1 MKTMKWGI
9 GVAAI
14 FAALMVVGCLKR
26 DFDEL
31 KSMPIHDKQTDTIDR
46 YTLGLHF
53 NRGKT
58 HNWQNTEVPN
68 DINIILLDSAYKKVD
83 YFYFLKFNNWFKKVK
98 FENGIMPIN
107 QNETLDCD
115 NFAMLYKSLF
125 GVAGY
130 ASKNQKEFAVAAVVV
145 KQMNEFGGIPAA
157 QGLHMVNLIFTNKN
171 WYIFEPQ
178 TGKLIE
184 LHKYPNQKYIKY
196 IIL

>member
-14 FAALMVVGCLKR
+14 FAALMVIGCLKR

-83 YFYFLKFNNWFKKVK
+83 YFYFLKFNSWFKKLK
-98 FENGIMPIN
+98 FENGIMPKSGPTFVHYLCLFLRVKILGHFPN
-107 QNETLDCD
+107 NTD
-115 NFAMLYKSLF
+115 NFTLPRLK
-125 GVAGY
+125 
-130 ASKNQKEFAVAAVVV
+130 
-145 KQMNEFGGIPAA
+145 
-157 QGLHMVNLIFTNKN
+157 
-171 WYIFEPQ
+171 
-178 TGKLIE
+178 
-184 LHKYPNQKYIKY
+184 
-196 IIL
+196 

>member
-1 MKTMKWGI
+1 MKTIKWGI
-9 GVAAI
+9 RVAVIFVAI
-14 FAALMVVGCLKR
+14 MVVGCLKR

-31 KSMPIHDKQTDTIDR
+31 KSMPIHDKKTDTIDR
-46 YTLGLHF
+46 YELGLHF

-68 DINIILLDSAYKKVD
+68 NINIILLDSAYKKVD

-107 QNETLDCD
+107 QNEALDCD

-125 GVAGY
+125 AVAGY
-130 ASKNQKEFAVAAVVV
+130 ASQQEKEFAVAAVVV
-145 KQMNEFGGIPAA
+145 KQMNEFGGIPAG
-157 QGLHMVNLIFTNKN
+157 QGLHMVNLILTNKD

-178 TGKLIE
+178 TGALVE
-184 LHKYPNQKYIKY
+184 LHKYPNQKYIRY
-196 IIL
+196 LIL